1 MIGSHNTG
9 TFTPETLRKAI
20 ITSTR
25 KGKCVYVA
33 GGTLA
38 SLGLERDTEELREW
52 IMSIPRISWHFWSPL
67 RDELIIC
74 VDMPM
79 GVSAS

>member
-33 GGTLA
+33 GIQ
-38 SLGLERDTEELREW
+38 SLDNRRRNNHDW
-52 IMSIPRISWHFWSPL
+52 IT
-67 RDELIIC
+67 
-74 VDMPM
+74 
-79 GVSAS
+79 